1 MSADGE
7 NDKRQ
12 KARTLAVLVRFLPFI
27 RDSSSNAQFS
37 GTAVLAFCQQSHG
50 VSVFLLVANKYSRE
64 YGRSANAFAYHDPFF
79 VDAAPMDPIIL
90 LKACAYI

>member
-1 MSADGE
+1 MNEAGQLLKGSPTRKCLLLVSADGE

-37 GTAVLAFCQQSHG
+37 GNAVLAFCQQSHG

-64 YGRSANAFAYHDPFF
+64 YG
-79 VDAAPMDPIIL
+79 
-90 LKACAYI
+90 